1 MNSSIEY
8 PFSMLRSF
16 LFSITNQRF
25 RAVHLQKFFWRESL
39 IKSKFKLIS
48 SIETLDMFIVNRIFL
63 TNRGRFWNIFTYFSH
78 MSTKMN
84 NQRVVTYY
92 EVVMTSRIM
101 NVIVFVVSQITWLV
115 YQTQNMDATIPYQ
128 IDQNSRAFFKFDFP
142 TKKNLLSTPFQI

>member
-128 IDQNSRAFFKFDFP
+128 IDQNSRVFFKFDFP
-142 TKKNLLSTPFQI
+142 TKKNLLSTLFQI